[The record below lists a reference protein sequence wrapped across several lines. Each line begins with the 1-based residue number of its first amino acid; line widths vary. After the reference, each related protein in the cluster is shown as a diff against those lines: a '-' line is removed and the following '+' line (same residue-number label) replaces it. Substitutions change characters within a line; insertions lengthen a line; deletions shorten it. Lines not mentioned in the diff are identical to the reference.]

1 MFGYVN
7 IYKDELKVRDY
18 KLWQGYY
25 CGLCKTLEKNHN
37 AFTRLGL
44 NYDMTFL
51 AVVIGSAVSEK
62 PDIKKQRCF
71 FHPLNKRYALK
82 PSNALKYA
90 CDASIVLTCE
100 KLSDDINDDKR
111 ASAFFMRLPY
121 KFSCKKAKKNIKAK
135 EISEQLF
142 KLYRL
147 EKAGCKN
154 IDEIADCFAVLM
166 AELMTPDFI
175 PEEKRELLYK
185 FGYNLGRWI
194 YIIDAVNDYYEDKR
208 KNKYN
213 PFTELNIDEA
223 EFTLTY
229 TLSKIGRLYRELDFK
244 INNSLI
250 ENIIFLGLRYKQEM
264 ILKKASEEK
273 ERLENNE
280 SL

>member
-7 IYKDELKVRDY
+7 IYKDELRVRDY

-25 CGLCKTLEKNHN
+25 CGLCKTLGKNYN
-37 AFTRLGL
+37 ALTRLGL

-51 AVVIGSAVSEK
+51 AVIIGAATEEK
-62 PDIKKQRCF
+62 PDMKKRRCF

-82 PSNALKYA
+82 QGKALKYA

-111 ASAFFMRLPY
+111 VSAFFMRLPY
-121 KFSCKKAKKNIKAK
+121 KLSCKKAKKNIKAK
-135 EISEQLF
+135 EINEQLLR
-142 KLYRL
+142 LYRL
-147 EKAGCKN
+147 EKENCKN
-154 IDEIADCFAVLM
+154 TDEIADCFAVLM

-175 PEEKRELLYK
+175 PEESRELLYK

-213 PFTELNIDEA
+213 PIDELDIDEA

-250 ENIIFLGLRYKQEM
+250 ENIIFLGLRHKQEM

-273 ERLENNE
+273 ERLEKNE